1 MVAFHAAARSPTVA
15 CVVNVTRA
23 FARGGLLEL
32 RLRAD
37 FVVTEAMV
45 VFTGRQPVLLL
56 LAQGGRAALAGQRS
70 RGAVW
75 SLVNND
81 RSRGGPEAF
90 GVATALPRRV
100 CQLASVLHAASCKV

>member
-1 MVAFHAAARSPTVA
+1 MA

-45 VFTGRQPVLLL
+45 ACASQGGVAAVLLL
-56 LAQGGRAALAGQRS
+56 LDQGGRAALAGQP
-70 RGAVW
+70 
-75 SLVNND
+75 
-81 RSRGGPEAF
+81 RGGRRAVAGFAWLRCGPEEVGRRAL
-90 GVATALPRRV
+90 ATALGFAKFARLP
-100 CQLASVLHAASCKV
+100 SVLHAASTKV